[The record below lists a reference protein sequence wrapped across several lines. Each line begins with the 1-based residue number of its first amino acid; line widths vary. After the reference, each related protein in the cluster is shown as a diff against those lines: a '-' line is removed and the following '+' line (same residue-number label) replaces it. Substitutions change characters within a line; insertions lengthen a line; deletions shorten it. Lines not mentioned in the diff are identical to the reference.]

1 MIMAS
6 KRLLKKNVNYVM
18 GDIIDAAYIH
28 QMANPKKDDNK
39 SEAIVD
45 EAISDYDELI
55 REINRRDV
63 ENKQKHFR
71 DIEKDLQKKAKDLV
85 EKLNAL

>member
-1 MIMAS
+1 MAS
-6 KRLLKKNVNYVM
+6 KRLLKKDVNYVF

-28 QMANPKKDDNK
+28 QMANPKEDPAK

-45 EAISDYDELI
+45 EAIKEYDELI
-55 REINRRDV
+55 NKINNRDV
-63 ENKQKHFR
+63 ENKQKHFKE
-71 DIEKDLQKKAKDLV
+71 IQSELETKARALV

>member
-1 MIMAS
+1 MAS
-6 KRLLKKNVNYVM
+6 KRLLKKDVNYVM

-28 QMANPKKDDNK
+28 QMANPKEDPAK

-45 EAISDYDELI
+45 EAIKEYDELI
-55 REINRRDV
+55 TKINNRDV
-63 ENKQKHFR
+63 ENKQKHFK
-71 DIEKDLQKKAKDLV
+71 EVQVELETKAQALI

>member
-1 MIMAS
+1 MAS
-6 KRLLKKNVNYVM
+6 KKLLKKDVNYVM

-28 QMANPKKDDNK
+28 QMANPKEDPAK

-45 EAISDYDELI
+45 EAIKNFDELI
-55 REINRRDV
+55 EKINRRDV
-63 ENKQKHFR
+63 ENKKKHFSE
-71 DIEKDLQKKAKDLV
+71 INKELQVKASSLV

>member
-1 MIMAS
+1 M
-6 KRLLKKNVNYVM
+6 LKKDVNYVM

-28 QMANPKKDDNK
+28 QMANPKEDPAK

-45 EAISDYDELI
+45 EAIKEYDELI
-55 REINRRDV
+55 TKINNRDV
-63 ENKQKHFR
+63 ENKQKHFK
-71 DIEKDLQKKAKDLV
+71 EVQVELETKAQALI

>member
-1 MIMAS
+1 MAS
-6 KRLLKKNVNYVM
+6 KRLLKKDVNYVF

-28 QMANPKKDDNK
+28 QMSNPKEDPAK

-45 EAISDYDELI
+45 EAIENYDEI
-55 REINRRDV
+55 ITKINQRDV
-63 ENKQKHFR
+63 ENKKKHFNE
-71 DIEKDLQKKAKDLV
+71 IQAELEAKARALV

>member
-1 MIMAS
+1 MAS
-6 KRLLKKNVNYVM
+6 KRLLKKDVNYVM

-28 QMANPKKDDNK
+28 QMANPKEDPAK

-45 EAISDYDELI
+45 EAIKDYDELI
-55 REINRRDV
+55 TKINNRDV
-63 ENKQKHFR
+63 ENKQKHFK
-71 DIEKDLQKKAKDLV
+71 EVQVDLEKKANALI

>member
-1 MIMAS
+1 MAS
-6 KRLLKKNVNYVM
+6 KRLLKKDVNYVM

-28 QMANPKKDDNK
+28 QMANPKEDPAK

-45 EAISDYDELI
+45 EATKEYDELI
-55 REINRRDV
+55 TKINRRDV
-63 ENKQKHFR
+63 ENKQKHFKE
-71 DIEKDLQKKAKDLV
+71 IQADLETKAKALI

>member
-1 MIMAS
+1 MAS
-6 KRLLKKNVNYVM
+6 KRLLKKDVNYVF

-28 QMANPKKDDNK
+28 QMANPKEDPAK

-45 EAISDYDELI
+45 EAIQNYDELI
-55 REINRRDV
+55 TKINRRDV
-63 ENKQKHFR
+63 ENKKKHFNE
-71 DIEKDLQKKAKDLV
+71 IQSDLETKARTLV